1 MPAVVDTI
9 FDRLFEG
16 VPLTPAQE
24 SQACDLLV
32 RLQLQDGKVV
42 GEEWLLQDRGR
53 RIRDVK
59 QGPDGAVY
67 VVTEAADGELLR
79 IARKS

>member
-1 MPAVVDTI
+1 MFYDGSVFPEWQGN
-9 FDRLFEG
+9 LFVG
-16 VPLTPAQE
+16 GMVSTK
-24 SQACDLLV
+24 LV

-59 QGPDGAVY
+59 QGPDGAIY

-79 IARKS
+79 IGRKS